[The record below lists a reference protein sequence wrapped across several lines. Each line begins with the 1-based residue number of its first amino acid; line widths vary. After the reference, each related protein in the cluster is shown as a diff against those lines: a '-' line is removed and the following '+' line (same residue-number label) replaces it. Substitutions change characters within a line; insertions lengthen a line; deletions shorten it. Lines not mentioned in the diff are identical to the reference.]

1 MIYLSYFILI
11 NCFEGAP
18 IYRYIYKKTHLLRSV
33 IYLNASL
40 HLHDDID
47 QSIVPFDYTQAANT
61 WLCNGHQG
69 SHWNEL

>member
-1 MIYLSYFILI
+1 M
-11 NCFEGAP
+11 
-18 IYRYIYKKTHLLRSV
+18 KKTHLLRSV

-40 HLHDDID
+40 YLHDDID